1 MDQTAQNFKSLRL
14 ASSATDMGESIM
26 RQISILAAAAIAAM
40 TVGFHSANAGL
51 LGMPMGLQSAI
62 QHIKF
67 ETPTMPPLAYLQFCV
82 RYQDECRK
90 KTMFRGGPVKL
101 TPERWADLKEVNRAV
116 NADIIPER
124 NELGL
129 AAEAWLINPGRGDCN
144 DYAVS
149 KRHEL
154 LDRGWPARA
163 LLLSEVVVNSGE
175 HHLVLVVRTNG
186 GDLVL
191 DNLTP
196 QLKPWSRA
204 PYRWVRIQ
212 MPDDNRLWATIGGRG
227 V

>member
-1 MDQTAQNFKSLRL
+1 MRRISL
-14 ASSATDMGESIM
+14 
-26 RQISILAAAAIAAM
+26 LAAMAIAGTIA
-40 TVGFHSANAGL
+40 GFQSASAGL

-67 ETPTMPPLAYLQFCV
+67 EAPTLPPMAYTQFCL
-82 RYQDECRK
+82 RYQDQCRARPI
-90 KTMFRGGPVKL
+90 FRGGPVGL
-101 TPERWADLKEVNRAV
+101 TPERWADLREVNQRV
-116 NADIIPER
+116 NREIIPDR

-129 AAEAWLINPGRGDCN
+129 AGETWLINPSRGDCN

-149 KRHEL
+149 TRHEL

-175 HHLVLVVRTNG
+175 HHLVLVVRTKS

-191 DNLTP
+191 DNLTS
-196 QLKPWSRA
+196 QIKPWSRA
-204 PYRWVRIQ
+204 PYRWVRVQ
-212 MPDDNRLWATIGGRG
+212 MPNNSRLWATLAVRG

>member
-1 MDQTAQNFKSLRL
+1 
-14 ASSATDMGESIM
+14 M
-26 RQISILAAAAIAAM
+26 RTISILAAMAIAGTIA
-40 TVGFHSANAGL
+40 GFQSASAGL

-62 QHIKF
+62 QRIKF

-82 RYQDECRK
+82 RYEDECRK
-90 KTMFRGGPVKL
+90 KMTFRGGPVKL
-101 TPERWADLKEVNRAV
+101 TPERWADLNEINRTVNRG
-116 NADIIPER
+116 IIPEA
-124 NELGL
+124 NQFGL
-129 AAEAWLINPGRGDCN
+129 ATETWLINPTRGDCN

-154 LDRGWPARA
+154 LSRGWPARA

-175 HHLVLVVRTNG
+175 HHLVLVVRTNS

-196 QLKPWSRA
+196 QIKPWSRA
-204 PYRWVRIQ
+204 PYRWARIQ
-212 MPDDNRLWATIGGRG
+212 LPNHNRLWATIAGRG

>member
-1 MDQTAQNFKSLRL
+1 
-14 ASSATDMGESIM
+14 M
-26 RQISILAAAAIAAM
+26 RKISILAAMAVAAVIA
-40 TVGFHSANAGL
+40 GFQSANAGL

-67 ETPTMPPLAYLQFCV
+67 ETPTLPPMAYSQFCL
-82 RYQDECRK
+82 RYEDECRSRPL
-90 KTMFRGGPVKL
+90 FRGGPVRL
-101 TPERWADLKEVNRAV
+101 TPLRWADLKEVNQIV
-116 NADIIPER
+116 NQDIIPER

-129 AAEAWLINPGRGDCN
+129 AGETWLINPGRGDCN

-154 LDRGWPARA
+154 LERGWPARA

-175 HHLVLVVRTNG
+175 HHLVLVVRTKS

-191 DNLTP
+191 DNMTS
-196 QLKPWSRA
+196 QIKPWSRA

-212 MPDDNRLWATIGGRG
+212 SPSSSRLWATMGGRG